1 MINTIYKNLDK
12 TKKQGFILLL
22 IFNSFLFLFEFLSLA
37 SIPIFVSAVI
47 DGQFVLNNLQSFK
60 NYLPF
65 LNLEQIS
72 SQQIKIY
79 IGIISVSLF
88 LLKNLLFIL
97 FIIGQARYFRNYKI
111 FISDQIF
118 KEFLLMPYEL
128 YVKSNPAKWT
138 RVISEDIQGTF
149 HYVNSFLIF
158 LRELL
163 ALFAIFILM
172 FFVSPK
178 INISIVLILISIIL
192 IYLKII
198 KPILKEAARKTLLL
212 RKKNIQLINETSGS
226 LKEIKLSLQEKYLSN
241 FFNIQILGIEK
252 NLSKMFISDKLP
264 RVILELVSFTLI
276 VVISLIYFQSSSA
289 IQNALP
295 TLSLIL
301 VSIIRFIPAF
311 NGIATSL
318 SNMKIYKVSVKAIYE
333 DLLQSRENNLKIKSA
348 DSSKDLSNVNLK
360 TNNLIDIENLSFTY
374 KGSNIIP
381 IKNINLSIKKGEV
394 VAITGKTGS
403 GKSTLFLLLL
413 GLLKPDKGNIYF
425 NGKSIFKEIKDWWKL
440 IGYVSQKIYLM
451 DRSIKENIKFNF
463 ETNESEDLRKLNEVL
478 KISELED
485 VIKNLDKGLNTI
497 VGNDGLMLSGGE
509 KQRIAIARSVYRNP
523 EILFLDEFTSALDEK
538 TENKIIKNLKQ
549 YFKGKSILIITHRKS
564 TLDICDKVYELKNG
578 ELKLI

>member
-12 TKKQGFILLL
+12 IKKRGFILLL
-22 IFNSFLFLFEFLSLA
+22 VFNSFLFFFEFLSLA
-37 SIPIFVSAVI
+37 FIPIFVSAVI
-47 DGQFVLNNLQSFK
+47 DGQLVLDNLQLYRD
-60 NYLPF
+60 YLPF
-65 LNLEQIS
+65 LNLEQIN

-79 IGIISVSLF
+79 IGIIAVSLF
-88 LLKNLLFIL
+88 LLKNLLFVL

-111 FISDQIF
+111 FLSDQIY

-138 RVISEDIQGTF
+138 RLISEDIQGTF

-178 INISIVLILISIIL
+178 INLIIVFILISIVF

-198 KPILKEAARKTLLL
+198 KPILKEAAQKTLLL

-226 LKEIKLSLQEKYLSN
+226 LKEIKISLQEKYLFN
-241 FFNIQILGIEK
+241 FFNTQIFGIEK

-276 VVISLIYFQSSSA
+276 VVVSLVYFKSSSA

-333 DLLQSRENNLKIKSA
+333 DLLQNREN
-348 DSSKDLSNVNLK
+348 SSNTAFAGANKNISNVK
-360 TNNLIDIENLSFTY
+360 TNNLIDVENLSFTY
-374 KGSNIIP
+374 KDSNIIP
-381 IKNINLSIKKGEV
+381 IKNINLSVKKGEV

-403 GKSTLFLLLL
+403 GKSTLFLVLL
-413 GLLKPDKGNIYF
+413 GLLKPDKGNIYY

-451 DRSIKENIKFNF
+451 DRSIKENIEFNF
-463 ETNESEDLRKLNEVL
+463 EINEREDLKRLNEVL

-485 VIKNLDKGLNTI
+485 VIKNLDKGISTI

-509 KQRIAIARSVYRNP
+509 KQRIAIARSVYKNP

-538 TENKIIKNLKQ
+538 TENKIIKNLKE
-549 YFKGKSILIITHRKS
+549 YFKGKSIMIITHRKS
-564 TLDICDKVYELKNG
+564 SLDICDKVYELKNG
-578 ELKLI
+578 ELTLIS